1 MKLGFLG
8 PRGKK
13 PGLLGRLSLHGGRS
27 PEAKL
32 PWTLAVASGKG
43 GTGKT
48 VLASNLATQL
58 CMDGFKVAFFDADLG
73 VANAHLLLG
82 VQATRTIAQVLS
94 GRLPLKEAALPSPF
108 GPWIV
113 PGGSG
118 ISDLASLSA
127 HEFLR
132 LARDFRPWEE
142 GMDFLVLDCAA
153 GISVQTVLF
162 LQAADDVIV
171 VTNPDFTAMTDAYA
185 LIKVLHQRDPAV
197 RVHVVVNRIRYAGQ
211 EGHVFDRLQSVC
223 RRFLGKDLGFLGG
236 IPDDDEVP
244 RSVGARVPFVVG
256 APGSEVALAL
266 RSVKEKILGLRG
278 AVRVEEEGLR
288 REGYGERLARV
299 LRGSA

>member
-1 MKLGFLG
+1 MSGTKEA
-8 PRGKK
+8 P
-13 PGLLGRLSLHGGRS
+13 
-27 PEAKL
+27 AKL

-48 VLASNLATQL
+48 VLASNLATQF

-82 VQATRTIAQVLS
+82 VQAQRSIAQVLA
-94 GRLPLKEAALPSPF
+94 GRISLKEAALPSPF

-132 LARDFRPWEE
+132 LARDFRSWEE
-142 GMDFLVLDCAA
+142 GMDFLILDCAA

-162 LQAADDVIV
+162 LQASDDLLV

-185 LIKVLHQRDPAV
+185 LIKVLHLRAPEL
-197 RVHVVVNRIRYAGQ
+197 RVHLVVNRVRFPGQ
-211 EGHVFDRLQSVC
+211 ERDVFERLQSVC
-223 RRFLGKDLGFLGG
+223 LRFLGKELNLLGG
-236 IPDDDEVP
+236 IPEDDEVP
-244 RSVGARVPFVVG
+244 RSVGVRVPFVVG
-256 APGSEVALAL
+256 APRSEAARSL
-266 RSVKEKILGLRG
+266 RRVKEKILDLRGGAVGSGAGLRP
-278 AVRVEEEGLR
+278 
-288 REGYGERLARV
+288 EGYGERLARV
-299 LRGSA
+299 LRG

>member
-13 PGLLGRLSLHGGRS
+13 PGLLGRLALSASRAA
-27 PEAKL
+27 PAKL

-82 VQATRTIAQVLS
+82 VQAHRSIAQVLS
-94 GRLPLKEAALPSPF
+94 GRISLKEAALPSPF

-132 LARDFRPWEE
+132 LARDFRAWEE
-142 GMDFLVLDCAA
+142 GMDFLILDCAA

-162 LQAADDVIV
+162 LQAADDVLI

-185 LIKVLHQRDPAV
+185 MIKVLHQRDPEL
-197 RVHVVVNRIRYAGQ
+197 RVHVVVNRVRYSGQ
-211 EGHVFDRLQSVC
+211 EKDVFERLQSVC
-223 RRFLGKDLGFLGG
+223 LRFLGKELDFLGG
-236 IPDDDEVP
+236 LPEDDEVP
-244 RSVGARVPFVVG
+244 RSIGARVPFVVG
-256 APGSEVALAL
+256 SPLSEAALSL
-266 RSVKEKILGLRG
+266 RGVKERILDLRG
-278 AVRVEEEGLR
+278 APGLDR
-288 REGYGERLARV
+288 DELRPEGYGERLARA
-299 LRGSA
+299 LRG